1 MRFHRTAPLV
11 ARAVGL
17 AALSLLSLAARAQTP
32 LLGLSHGCPW
42 IPTNDAVTNNTGY
55 PDTQA
60 TYTAAVIPVNPG
72 NGAVIEI
79 RGRYPNSR
87 YFSFQAYDGFRPG
100 NVIDTL
106 PDARIQTTTGL
117 PLDPNPAV
125 LTTAR
130 FDDANTYVV
139 RVVFADKPANAA
151 DRAANTLYA
160 GSGTNRAAFAKQIVY
175 RIYYPDPGQGDLA
188 GVPLPDLI
196 YIGPDGTYDLN
207 TASPNRRTCNFQA
220 FVEENNTLFPAFGTA
235 QGQRLLRFRPVAE
248 ANTAVFYPN
257 ADSTYLRAQP
267 GRSYGDLVVV
277 RSRAPRT
284 PVLPPVFVAD
294 PQTRYWSLCQNQL
307 VNTAVV
313 DCLADTQ
320 MTVQADGYFVT
331 VVSPEARRPALARP
345 EFGYNWLPFGPANAA
360 LLALRQILVQPS
372 FDGNYQRAI
381 DNPGLTLEAALGTW
395 APKITY
401 CDSATFAAFAPSGG
415 AAVFDACKAAA
426 DRREL
431 FNR

>member
-1 MRFHRTAPLV
+1 MKFDRTAGV
-11 ARAVGL
+11 IAK
-17 AALSLLSLAARAQTP
+17 AASLAAMAVFTLTAEAQVP
-32 LLGLSHGCPW
+32 LLGLTHGCPW

-106 PDARIQTTTGL
+106 PDSRIQTTSGL

-125 LTTAR
+125 LTPAR
-130 FDDANTYVV
+130 FDDANAYVV
-139 RVVFADKPANAA
+139 RVVFEDKPASPA
-151 DRAANTLYA
+151 DRAPNTLYA
-160 GSGTNRAAFAKQIVY
+160 GSGTNRLALAKQIVY

-196 YIGPDGTYDLN
+196 YIGPDGTFDLN
-207 TASPNRRTCNFQA
+207 TESPNVRACNTQA
-220 FVEENNTLFPAFGTA
+220 FIEERNTLFPAFGTA
-235 QGQRLLRFRPVAE
+235 QGQRLLAFRPVAE

-267 GRSYGDLVVV
+267 GRSYGDMVVV
-277 RSRAPRT
+277 RSRAQRT
-284 PVLPPVFVAD
+284 PVLPPVVVDD
-294 PQTRYWSLCQNQL
+294 PQVRYWSLCQNQL

-320 MTVQADGYFVT
+320 VTVQPDGYFVT
-331 VVSPEARRPALARP
+331 VVSPPERRPALARP
-345 EFGYNWLPFGPANAA
+345 EFGYNWLPFGQAHAA
-360 LLALRQILVQPS
+360 LLALRQILVEPS
-372 FDGNYQRAI
+372 FKGNYQRAI
-381 DNPGLTLEAALGTW
+381 DNPDLTLAQALGTW
-395 APKITY
+395 APQITY
-401 CDSATFAAFAPSGG
+401 CDSATFAAVAPSGG
-415 AAVFDACKAAA
+415 AAVFDACKLAA
-426 DRREL
+426 DRRTL